1 MSVAAIIA
9 APMVTLYVQR
19 KLEDKKARDKRRQQ
33 IFNALWINRRR
44 PFWVARIDALN
55 MIDVEF
61 FGEQEVQDAWQDL
74 FAHYSRQHPGLNDD
88 QIAQEREEK
97 FATLLYAMS
106 KVLGYKFS
114 RTDIRDNIY
123 RPQLHG
129 TVEEIEIETRARILN
144 LLRSDALPVRF
155 VQGEVNQS
163 QAQPNLRRLL
173 DEIRGGPPVETDRN

>member
-9 APMVTLYVQR
+9 APMMTLYIQR
-19 KLEDKKARDKRRQQ
+19 KLDGKRVRDQRRQQ
-33 IFNALWINRRR
+33 IFNTLWINRRR

-61 FGEQEVQDAWQDL
+61 FGEREVQDAWQEL
-74 FAHYSRQHPGLNDD
+74 RAHYFGQHPGLNDD
-88 QIAQEREEK
+88 QISHEREER

-129 TVEEIEIETRARILN
+129 TVEEIEIETRARILA

-155 VQGEVNQS
+155 VQE
-163 QAQPNLRRLL
+163 QANPPQTQATLRQLL
-173 DEIRGGPPVETDRN
+173 DDLRTPIQTDRN